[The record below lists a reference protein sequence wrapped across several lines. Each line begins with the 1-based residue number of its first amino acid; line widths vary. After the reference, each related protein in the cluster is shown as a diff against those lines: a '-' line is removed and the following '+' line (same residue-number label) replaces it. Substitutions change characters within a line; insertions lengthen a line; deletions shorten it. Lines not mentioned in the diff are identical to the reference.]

1 MKKIVSIRRYS
12 NEDTNKYYFFCPF
25 CGSVNEFED
34 SKSIGYSVVITCEH
48 FECFSVKDGKAIFL
62 AD

>member
-1 MKKIVSIRRYS
+1 MKKIVNIRLYS
-12 NEDTNKYYFFCPF
+12 DEDIDKYYFFCPF
-25 CGSVNEFED
+25 CGSVNEFEGN
-34 SKSIGYSVVITCEH
+34 KPGYSVVVTCEH